1 MSNDQWHRSKLP
13 SGWSTGQSQGRLNRS
28 QSPIERFKCSLTC
41 SFVALYWLQPVK
53 WPSIAATKGALMV
66 VGRLIG
72 GSTNWVLKSEA
83 TYKGGEAC
91 LQASTDMDG
100 RCKLGGALPSWFEG
114 LSSQQ
119 FRQQVYNVRPILN
132 QSKSMVR
139 YLCVFP

>member
-1 MSNDQWHRSKLP
+1 MEPIAAAR
-13 SGWSTGQSQGRLNRS
+13 WSTGQSQGRLSRS

-100 RCKLGGALPSWFEG
+100 RCKLGGALPS
-114 LSSQQ
+114 
-119 FRQQVYNVRPILN
+119 
-132 QSKSMVR
+132 
-139 YLCVFP
+139 

>member
-1 MSNDQWHRSKLP
+1 MAQIEAALWVVDRPESRPPQ
-13 SGWSTGQSQGRLNRS
+13 QI
-28 QSPIERFKCSLTC
+28 PISIQIGRFKCSLTC

-100 RCKLGGALPSWFEG
+100 RCKLGGALPS
-114 LSSQQ
+114 
-119 FRQQVYNVRPILN
+119 
-132 QSKSMVR
+132 
-139 YLCVFP
+139 